1 MDHLN
6 NVTNNFFCCFAGLNT
21 TEAAGAEI
29 ATNKPTLGIH
39 GPIVHRKTNVQ
50 VPTACGLRT
59 GAPARDKSKERYE
72 RNEEAVEVARTK
84 AKVAKTAQ
92 FSLDDDV
99 ATALHESE
107 PAQIVMNTSCKKSKE
122 DK

>member
-1 MDHLN
+1 M
-6 NVTNNFFCCFAGLNT
+6 
-21 TEAAGAEI
+21 
-29 ATNKPTLGIH
+29 ATNKPTLGIY
-39 GPIVHRKTNVQ
+39 GPIGVHRKTNALVT
-50 VPTACGLRT
+50 TACGLRT

-72 RNEEAVEVARTK
+72 RNEDAVDVARSSAKDAK
-84 AKVAKTAQ
+84 AAK

-107 PAQIVMNTSCKKSKE
+107 PAHIVMNTLCKKSKE

>member
-1 MDHLN
+1 ML
-6 NVTNNFFCCFAGLNT
+6 TGLNT
-21 TEAAGAEI
+21 TEAAGAETV
-29 ATNKPTLGIH
+29 TNRPTLGIY
-39 GPIVHRKTNVQ
+39 GPIGVHRMTNAQ

-72 RNEEAVEVARTK
+72 RNEDAVDVARSSAKDAK
-84 AKVAKTAQ
+84 AAK

-107 PAQIVMNTSCKKSKE
+107 PAHIVMNTLCTKSKE

>member
-1 MDHLN
+1 LL
-6 NVTNNFFCCFAGLNT
+6 TGLNT
-21 TEAAGAEI
+21 TEAAGAET

-39 GPIVHRKTNVQ
+39 APIGVHRMTNAQ

-72 RNEEAVEVARTK
+72 RNEEAVDAARSK
-84 AKVAKTAQ
+84 AKVAKNAK

-99 ATALHESE
+99 ASALHESE
-107 PAQIVMNTSCKKSKE
+107 PAHIVMNTLCTKSKE

>member
-1 MDHLN
+1 M
-6 NVTNNFFCCFAGLNT
+6 
-21 TEAAGAEI
+21 

-39 GPIVHRKTNVQ
+39 GPIVHRKTNAQ

-72 RNEEAVEVARTK
+72 RNEEAVDVARSK
-84 AKVAKTAQ
+84 AKDAKTAK

-107 PAQIVMNTSCKKSKE
+107 PAHIVMNTLCTKSKE